1 MEAEERIN
9 FCMTLTGKTIVI
21 ELESLVNDEE
31 ETLEYAKRLFKN
43 LENAVYQAKNH
54 EIIEVSQSN

>member
-1 MEAEERIN
+1 MEAEE
-9 FCMTLTGKTIVI
+9 
-21 ELESLVNDEE
+21 LEPLADNDE

>member
-1 MEAEERIN
+1 MSLI
-9 FCMTLTGKTIVI
+9 GKTIVI

-43 LENAVYQAKNH
+43 LENAVYQAKNQ
-54 EIIEVSQSN
+54 EIIKVSQNN